1 MAHWAVAFKTFEILS
16 SKPSMWHCHNRWT
29 SNSEQSKPG
38 WWPSI
43 TQRSGSAEWR
53 PCWRSQRRRPR
64 IVSRTWCEISSF
76 LSLTLVAFK
85 IWTPGCGG
93 NSFCEDWQAWGNCRL
108 HRAAGET
115 SSVADTVL
123 YATCCDRTPWKT
135 STPGVTT
142 QTSWWTWSW
151 RPPTSSTRRRWWVGL
166 KSFGN

>member
-1 MAHWAVAFKTFEILS
+1 
-16 SKPSMWHCHNRWT
+16 MWHNRWT

-53 PCWRSQRRRPR
+53 PCSRSQRQRPR
-64 IVSRTWCEISSF
+64 IVSQTWCAISSLSFVINFGRFQNLNSRLWREQF
-76 LSLTLVAFK
+76 LRRLTGLRELSTSQSSRWDSA
-85 IWTPGCGG
+85 
-93 NSFCEDWQAWGNCRL
+93 
-108 HRAAGET
+108 T
-115 SSVADTVL
+115 SSVADAVL